1 MAYNKKIIASFVLII
16 ALLNVPFVQTAQ
28 ASDFGAS
35 VWARYFKD
43 VIIKAAAQSAFKL
56 LSNKIIEKIQSGG
69 PDGKAAFVTSW
80 INFETNAQYQGEDI
94 FRGELTKAK
103 LCDYFSKGLKATFGV
118 KPTDSINIAGQN
130 VRTGSLETYGLKTN
144 CTLPSNFN
152 ISDYQKSFSKNG
164 GWNAFS
170 RMLEP
175 QNNYYGTLF
184 ASLDEIAR
192 QRNLS
197 QSAAVNNATA
207 GKGFTGLLAGDKGCT
222 LRGSGNK
229 CLIEG
234 EIKTPGSNLADAVT
248 DTTSRGGAALLAA
261 ADGASIAVS
270 ALVPFVLN
278 KLFDLGGSDS
288 NVSTDVSVSSEE
300 RTSES
305 YKQEF
310 CTAQDNISK
319 RAGFYIRDNKD
330 SAIKKAFEDF
340 PPEHPECD
348 GGNDFCG
355 KSYCQMVAD
364 QYHSENTYP
373 YSRCSQACLKAVGEA
388 PSLAAPSKPPPPPT
402 PTPTNT
408 DTCKTDP
415 NSCPS
420 PPEDALT
427 KHPDRTSVVS
437 SVKADLVAQ
446 GVNLSNCG
454 AFEIT
459 KRVAWEL
466 KGESAGLLKK
476 PGGSNCQ
483 GFATD
488 IIAYPDGYIYDT
500 LGDGG
505 GANNPQWNPDACG
518 TVATGGICPE
528 RYEPAFAP

>member
-1 MAYNKKIIASFVLII
+1 MVSKRKTIISIILIITLVSSTFAYEANATDWVAAAKWAADIAAKVAAQVAYKIIA
-16 ALLNVPFVQTAQ
+16 
-28 ASDFGAS
+28 
-35 VWARYFKD
+35 
-43 VIIKAAAQSAFKL
+43 
-56 LSNKIIEKIQSGG
+56 NKIIAKVQNGG
-69 PDGKAAFVTSW
+69 ADGKSAFIKNW
-80 INFETNAQYQGEDI
+80 INFETNAQYQGEGI
-94 FRGELTKAK
+94 FRGELTTAK
-103 LCDYFSKGLKATFGV
+103 LCDYFSKSLKSAFGV
-118 KPTDSINIAGQN
+118 KSTDSINLAGQN
-130 VRTGSLETYGLKTN
+130 VRTDDLESYGLKTA
-144 CTLPSNFN
+144 CTLSKNFDL
-152 ISDYQKSFSKNG
+152 SKYQKDFAGNG
-164 GWNAFS
+164 GWQAFS

-175 QNNYYGTLF
+175 QNNYYGSLF
-184 ASLDEIAR
+184 QSLDEVAK
-192 QRNLS
+192 QRALS
-197 QSAAVNNATA
+197 EKSAIDNAKA
-207 GKGFTGLLAGDKGCT
+207 GSGFTGLQDACKKIGLGD
-222 LRGSGNK
+222 K
-229 CLIEG
+229 CLIQSDV
-234 EIKTPGSNLADAVT
+234 KTPGVVLKDNVSNALNSVTSFLSSAD
-248 DTTSRGGAALLAA
+248 S
-261 ADGASIAVS
+261 ASIAITTLTTWAVT
-270 ALVPFVLN
+270 
-278 KLFDLGGSDS
+278 KLFDLGGSD
-288 NVSTDVSVSSEE
+288 NSEDNAKV
-300 RTSES
+300 TTTYDES
-305 YKQEF
+305 YKNEF
-310 CTAQDNISK
+310 CTAKDNMSNE
-319 RAGFYIRDNKD
+319 AANYINTKYPQ
-330 SAIKKAFEDF
+330 AYKDF
-340 PPEHPECD
+340 PP
-348 GGNDFCG
+348 GGSSGPFGLVPFNG
-355 KSYCQMVAD
+355 SHSYCEQFRSD
-364 QYHSENTYP
+364 DNHYP
-373 YSRCSQACLKAVGEA
+373 FERCSQACFKAVGLTDVNVPTFSET
-388 PSLAAPSKPPPPPT
+388 PPPT